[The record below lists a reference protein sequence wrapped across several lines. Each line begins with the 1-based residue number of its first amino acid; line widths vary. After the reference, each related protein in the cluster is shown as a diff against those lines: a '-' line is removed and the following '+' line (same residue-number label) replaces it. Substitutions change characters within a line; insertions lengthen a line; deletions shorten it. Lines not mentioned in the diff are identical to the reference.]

1 MKLALLILF
10 VLGTAFVVSEAC
22 QNICSYR
29 TVYVRVCNVYWCR
42 IIAVRR
48 LVCVPYGCGKRSMQ
62 PQVEIGYPCNF
73 TEYDTNGNGQ
83 IDKAEFQK
91 ALKTSQ
97 SAAVLESFKEWDDN
111 GDGVISCGEFMT
123 SSEEFQC
130 KPKGCKLMKS
140 KKQADEEL
148 WTTK

>member
-10 VLGTAFVVSEAC
+10 ILGTAFVVSEAC
-22 QNICSYR
+22 QSYR
-29 TVYVRVCNVYWCR
+29 VYKTVYVRVCNAYWCKTIPVTR
-42 IIAVRR
+42 WVWVYI
-48 LVCVPYGCGKRSMQ
+48 GCGKRSMQ

-83 IDKAEFQK
+83 IDKAEFQT
-91 ALKTSQ
+91 ALKISH
-97 SAAVLESFKEWDDN
+97 SAAVLESFKQWDDN
-111 GDGVISCGEFMT
+111 GDGVISCDEFMT

-130 KPKGCKLMKS
+130 KPKGCKS
-140 KKQADEEL
+140 VKKQADEEL

>member
-1 MKLALLILF
+1 MKVGLLFLF
-10 VLGTAFVVSEAC
+10 ILGTAFVVSEAC
-22 QNICSYR
+22 QITCFYK
-29 TVYVRVCNVYWCR
+29 TVYLRVCNAYWCR

-48 LVCVPYGCGKRSMQ
+48 LVCVRYGCGKRSLQ
-62 PQVEIGYPCNF
+62 PAVEIGYPCNF

-91 ALKTSQ
+91 ALKTSN

-130 KPKGCKLMKS
+130 KPQGCKS
-140 KKQADEEL
+140 IKKQADEEL